1 MMHITAQSNLEPAN
15 SLSIHSHHF
24 ELAYGRKLKSLKMV
38 EETKLTVTAG
48 ALDKKARK
56 KRKKL
61 ACKQDKDPT
70 SKKQRK
76 KEKRRDKEKK
86 EKNNTKIN
94 TSSATALPTTKSKK
108 NHTSAP
114 AKKVSLKTNKEA
126 STKKK
131 AQAEPNQK
139 STHEQKAKA
148 IPNPKKPAPKTMNAV
163 PATVP
168 QLQSSNAA
176 AEIRT
181 ETIGLAKDAMPRVD
195 AKAQT
200 DVTNPSNAT
209 DQALPTLLDLLLQKK
224 LFQKEQYQRKLCHV
238 EKEIQQITRLQ
249 DKERNPHVTTALVT
263 KPFIASARMPNVA
276 IQILPNGSTGSE
288 KIIPNA
294 NKIDGEEFNAN
305 ANDFFGSSL
314 SASTQAL
321 TDSEEDVLQETFA
334 TEKKLSPATMQIPQK
349 SLGDKPLEE
358 KKISLAKQ
366 RKDPPQSKQQRKAT
380 EFPDFPH
387 NEDYELPPE
396 MYKLDPNESSIDD
409 DSRDSDFEQVVEA

>member
-1 MMHITAQSNLEPAN
+1 
-15 SLSIHSHHF
+15 
-24 ELAYGRKLKSLKMV
+24 MV
-38 EETKLTVTAG
+38 EETKPTVTAG

-76 KEKRRDKEKK
+76 KEKRRDKEKN
-86 EKNNTKIN
+86 EKINTQIN

-139 STHEQKAKA
+139 SPHEQKAKA
-148 IPNPKKPAPKTMNAV
+148 IPNPKKPVPKMMNAV
-163 PATVP
+163 PAT
-168 QLQSSNAA
+168 SNPL

-181 ETIGLAKDAMPRVD
+181 ETIGVAKDAMPRVD
-195 AKAQT
+195 VKAQT

-224 LFQKEQYQRKLCHV
+224 VFQKEQYQRKLCHV

-249 DKERNPHVTTALVT
+249 DKERNPHVTTALAT
-263 KPFIASARMPNVA
+263 KPFVASARIPNVA
-276 IQILPNGSTGSE
+276 IQILPNGSTGSD

-294 NKIDGEEFNAN
+294 NKIDGEEFNAD
-305 ANDFFGSSL
+305 ANDFFGSNL

-321 TDSEEDVLQETFA
+321 TDSEEDVLQQTIA
-334 TEKKLSPATMQIPQK
+334 TEQQSSPATMQIPQK
-349 SLGDKPLEE
+349 SLGGKPLEE
-358 KKISLAKQ
+358 LAKQ
-366 RKDPPQSKQQRKAT
+366 RKDPPQPKQQRKAT

-396 MYKLDPNESSIDD
+396 VYKLDPNESSIDD